1 MTRCRQIFC
10 CMIAVLLVFAFSP
23 LPAHA
28 QKEKIRV
35 GYYED
40 PATMSLNENG
50 EYAGF
55 NISILKKIARYTDW
69 EYEIVDCRS
78 WDNTLQMLKDGK
90 IDLLP
95 AVYYTEER
103 ARELLLSNLKMCDI
117 YSTLN
122 VRADDDRYH
131 YEDFESFGGMKVGV
145 IKNSVDAANFGKY
158 CEGNGIEL
166 EIIPYERDGELL
178 GALADGTLDGVAITH
193 LEKQHVPKRCTVFA
207 RAALHCACAG
217 KGAFASRT
225 QPGAV
230 PTEIARPLL

>member
-1 MTRCRQIFC
+1 MKMGNTPGSI
-10 CMIAVLLVFAFSP
+10 S
-23 LPAHA
+23 
-28 QKEKIRV
+28 
-35 GYYED
+35 
-40 PATMSLNENG
+40 
-50 EYAGF
+50 
-55 NISILKKIARYTDW
+55 SILKKIARYTDW

-145 IKNSVDAANFGKY
+145 IKKQRG
-158 CEGNGIEL
+158 
-166 EIIPYERDGELL
+166 RGEFWKIL
-178 GALADGTLDGVAITH
+178 
-193 LEKQHVPKRCTVFA
+193 
-207 RAALHCACAG
+207 
-217 KGAFASRT
+217 
-225 QPGAV
+225 
-230 PTEIARPLL
+230 